1 MTTYTEKHR
10 ESYERRKVSELQ
22 RMKTYYAQNAE
33 RLRANRKARYAAKKA
48 ARSPEPAPLTD
59 S

>member
-33 RLRANRKARYAAKKA
+33 RLRANRRARYAAKKA
-48 ARSPEPAPLTD
+48 AKNPEPEVLSAP
-59 S
+59 